1 MNEKHL
7 PPKEKII
14 EAFSAVVSDRL
25 KLENFS
31 AEVVS
36 SDNKRKYKVV
46 WNDKNEF
53 SSNDN
58 ATFWHGYIGY
68 PIIAVLMKKGILTYD
83 EKTALLFKNV
93 NWNAVNKQF
102 KRDYEQALKFV
113 MGTLNLHNQQ
123 EIDVYEEIDKI
134 YKYLKNLDIIIKR
147 KI

>member
-46 WNDKNEF
+46 WNDKNEY

-68 PIIAVLMKKGILTYD
+68 PIIAVLMKKGILSYD

-93 NWNAVNKQF
+93 NWNTANKQF
-102 KRDYEQALKFV
+102 KRDYNQALKFV

-123 EIDVYEEIDKI
+123 EKDVYEEIDKI